1 MKQMEQ
7 TDVHDIKRMSVLKL
21 NQSAAGCVIFT
32 ACRVNLPLFE
42 VVAYIAVQYTILC
55 EQYAT

>member
-1 MKQMEQ
+1 MEQ
-7 TDVHDIKRMSVLKL
+7 TDVHDIKRMPVLKL

-32 ACRVNLPLFE
+32 ACRVNGPLFE
-42 VVAYIAVQYTILC
+42 VVAYIAVQHTILC